1 MRHRYIEYLDGL
13 FVTTKFILM
22 NETELL
28 VEKIKE
34 AIQDKKGKKVVI
46 VDLREIVDRIC
57 DFFVI
62 CEGNTPTQVS
72 AIYDNVEDYVR
83 REIGEKPSKIAGSE
97 NCLWVAMDYVDV
109 MVHIFVPEMR
119 SHYNLEH
126 LWADAKIVE
135 VPDLD

>member
-1 MRHRYIEYLDGL
+1 
-13 FVTTKFILM
+13 M

-57 DFFVI
+57 DFFVV

-72 AIYDNVEDYVR
+72 AIYDNIEDFVR
-83 REIGEKPSKIAGSE
+83 KETGDKPARIAGSE

-109 MVHIFVPEMR
+109 MVHVFVPEMR
-119 SHYNLEH
+119 EHYNLEH
-126 LWADAKIVE
+126 LWADAKITE
-135 VPDLD
+135 IPDLD